1 MFAKC
6 VLNLQSEEESIPAEV
21 NAENPSSEV
30 LFVMS
35 SATFFRSAKDLM
47 SSGVYPAS
55 FNNVLFVIIPY
66 VSITYPIPATESP
79 SFSA

>member
-1 MFAKC
+1 M
-6 VLNLQSEEESIPAEV
+6 NLQSEDPSIPAEV
-21 NAENPSSEV
+21 NAENPSSED

-35 SATFFRSAKDLM
+35 SVTFFRSAKDLM